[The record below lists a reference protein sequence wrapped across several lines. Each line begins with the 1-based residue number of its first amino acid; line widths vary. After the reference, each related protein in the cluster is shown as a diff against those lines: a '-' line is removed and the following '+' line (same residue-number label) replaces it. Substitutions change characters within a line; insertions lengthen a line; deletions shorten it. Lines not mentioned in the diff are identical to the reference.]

1 MKLKV
6 CGMTLPEQV
15 QQLNDFQVDFAGFIF
30 YPKSPRYIG
39 EMSSVLRSE
48 FKVVSSKPNIQKVGV
63 FVNAAIEDIKKAIAD
78 FDLQL
83 VQLHGD
89 ESPEFCLELQQ
100 YILIIKAF
108 RINNETDIDD
118 IVEPFENACNYYLF
132 DTVTK
137 LYGGSGEKFN
147 WDMLRKA
154 QINKPF
160 FLSGGISL
168 DDIEKVK
175 SFQHPYLYAIDVNSK
190 FEVSA
195 GVKDMDKVKSFVSNF

>member
-30 YPKSPRYIG
+30 YEKSPRYVG
-39 EMSSVLRSE
+39 EKLKVLGSG
-48 FKVVSSKPNIQKVGV
+48 FNIQKVGV
-63 FVNAAIEDIKKAIAD
+63 FVNASIEDIKKAIAD

-89 ESPEFCLELQQ
+89 ESPEFCQQLQQ
-100 YILIIKAF
+100 YIPVIKAF
-108 RINNETDIDD
+108 RINNETNIDN
-118 IVEPFENACNYYLF
+118 IVQPFATVCDYYLF
-132 DTVTK
+132 DTATK

-147 WDMLRKA
+147 WKVLQKA

-160 FLSGGISL
+160 FLSGGIGL
-168 DDIEKVK
+168 EDIEKVK
-175 SFQHPYLYAIDVNSK
+175 NFQHSFLYAIDVNSK
-190 FEVSA
+190 LEASA
-195 GVKDMDKVKSFVSNF
+195 GVKDMDKVKDFKTQLQG